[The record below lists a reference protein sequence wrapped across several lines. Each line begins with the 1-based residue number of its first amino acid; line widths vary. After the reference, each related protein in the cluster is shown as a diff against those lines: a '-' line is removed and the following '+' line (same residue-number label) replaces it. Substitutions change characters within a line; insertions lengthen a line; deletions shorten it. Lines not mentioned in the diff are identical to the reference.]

1 MISIIQ
7 EDRENY
13 SFLLRVTNRDSDQ
26 RCKISDTI
34 IAEGDSDV
42 YECGDYW
49 MVIPNDEYTTWSKM
63 SDVIHSLM
71 DKYNEL
77 HVER

>member
-7 EDRENY
+7 EDRENC
-13 SFLLRVTNRDSDQ
+13 SFLLKVTQLSQDK
-26 RCKISDTI
+26 RCRISDTI

-49 MVIPNDEYTTWSKM
+49 MVIVNVDYTTWSKM
-63 SDVIHSLM
+63 SYVIHALM
-71 DKYNEL
+71 SKYNDQ
-77 HVER
+77 